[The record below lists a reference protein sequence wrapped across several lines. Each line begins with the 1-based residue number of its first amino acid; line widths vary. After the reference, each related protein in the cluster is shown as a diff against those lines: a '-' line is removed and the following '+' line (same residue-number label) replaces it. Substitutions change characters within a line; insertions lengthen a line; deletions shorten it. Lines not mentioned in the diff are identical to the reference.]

1 MDMVESV
8 QTAWWDIIFM
18 LLIVNINYQIKDEI
32 PSTNIEYILSTVFQ
46 QYKSSNVFQ
55 KKTSLFEFIKY

>member
-55 KKTSLFEFIKY
+55 KKN